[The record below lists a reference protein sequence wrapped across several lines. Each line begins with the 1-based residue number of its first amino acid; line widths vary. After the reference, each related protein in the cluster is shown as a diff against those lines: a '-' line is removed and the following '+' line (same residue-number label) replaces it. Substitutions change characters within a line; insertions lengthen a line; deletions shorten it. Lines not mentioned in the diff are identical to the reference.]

1 MVSDHPVFLSTLHQL
16 NAGLSVRHCGGYS
29 IGRRYCCLFGPPN
42 MDPWKFQELANE
54 SGDQFK
60 ITIDG
65 RLVDTPK
72 SNAIRHA
79 TVAALIAFNNGAEFA
94 KMATDIHEFYAPG
107 PALDTLVDLHNNA
120 YGISLGEALRNVEG
134 VTNETIVGLIRES
147 YDFGVY
153 QCVYDGVVSSC

>member
-1 MVSDHPVFLSTLHQL
+1 
-16 NAGLSVRHCGGYS
+16 
-29 IGRRYCCLFGPPN
+29 